1 MIATDRNQNR
11 ATHTACGELAFFG
24 MALLLGLSFLTG
36 CANEE
41 NLRKSKGFYQEG
53 VARLSSDQQQ
63 AYVSF
68 QKAVKLN
75 PDNKEAHYG
84 LGHIYSS
91 QGRFKLAEE
100 SFREAIRIDGDYAE
114 ANTYLGQVLANLDR
128 WKEAIAA
135 YRQALS
141 NPLYPTPDLARFHL
155 GKALMHE
162 GDLQGA
168 MEVLEDATTVTP
180 PNVPPAMLQLELARV
195 YHKLGFD
202 VRAREALSKVSTLDK
217 DGEQAAAAQ
226 ELLGKLKP

>member
-1 MIATDRNQNR
+1 MRLRGHQ
-11 ATHTACGELAFFG
+11 GG
-24 MALLLGLSFLTG
+24 GGWLLLAVGLLSFSA

-84 LGHIYSS
+84 LGHIYAM

-100 SFREAIRIDGDYAE
+100 SFRDAIRVDGDYAE
-114 ANTYLGQVLANLDR
+114 AYTYLGQVLANQGR
-128 WKEAIAA
+128 WKDAIAA

-141 NPLYPTPDLARFHL
+141 NPLYPTPDLARFQL
-155 GKALMHE
+155 GKALRHE

-168 MEVLEDATTVTP
+168 METLEDATTVTP
-180 PNVPPAMLQLELARV
+180 PNVPPALLQLELGRV
-195 YHKLGFD
+195 YHDLGFD
-202 VRAREALSKVSTLDK
+202 DKAREALSKVSALDK
-217 DGEQAAAAQ
+217 GGEQAAAAQ

>member
-1 MIATDRNQNR
+1 MNIRPVRERSVERVRMGSAR
-11 ATHTACGELAFFG
+11 CFMLV
-24 MALLLGLSFLTG
+24 LGFCMLSG

-41 NLRKSKGFYQEG
+41 SLRKSKGFYQEG
-53 VARLSSDQQQ
+53 IAQLNSDQQQ

-84 LGHIYSS
+84 LGHIYSL
-91 QGRFKLAEE
+91 QGRYKLAEE
-100 SFREAIRIDGDYAE
+100 AFREAIRIDPDYAE
-114 ANTYLGQVLANLDR
+114 AQTYLGHMLVNQDR
-128 WKEAIAA
+128 WKEAITS
-135 YRQALS
+135 YRQALG
-141 NPLYPTPDLARFHL
+141 NPLYATPDLARFHL

-168 MEVLEDATTVTP
+168 MEALEDATTVTP

-202 VRAREALSKVSTLDK
+202 VRAREALAKMTTLDK
-217 DGEQAAAAQ
+217 SGEQASAAQ

>member
-1 MIATDRNQNR
+1 MASRRYQNR
-11 ATHTACGELAFFG
+11 SARMVHGSADNRWAV
-24 MALLLGLSFLTG
+24 LLLGLCILSG
-36 CANEE
+36 CADEE

-53 VARLSSDQQQ
+53 IARLNSDQQQ

-75 PDNKEAHYG
+75 PDNKEAQYG
-84 LGHIYSS
+84 LGHIYAS

-100 SFREAIRIDGDYAE
+100 AFREAIHIDGDYSE
-114 ANTYLGQVLANLDR
+114 ANTYLGQVLANQDR
-128 WKEAIAA
+128 WKDAIAA

-180 PNVPPAMLQLELARV
+180 PNVPPAMLHLELGRV

-202 VRAREALSKVSTLDK
+202 ARAREAFAKVSTLDK
-217 DGEQAAAAQ
+217 SGEQAAMAQ
-226 ELLGKLKP
+226 EMLGKLKP

>member
-1 MIATDRNQNR
+1 MTTSRREQIQAARRGGHDRGSR
-11 ATHTACGELAFFG
+11 WLI
-24 MALLLGLSFLTG
+24 LLVGLSVWSG

-41 NLRKSKGFYQEG
+41 NLRKSTGFYQEG
-53 VARLSSDQQQ
+53 VARLGSDQQQ

-114 ANTYLGQVLANLDR
+114 ANTYLGQVLANQDR

-141 NPLYPTPDLARFHL
+141 NPLYPTPDLARFQL

-180 PNVPPAMLQLELARV
+180 PNVPPRHLIRRDTGLQRILFLCSHHR
-195 YHKLGFD
+195 H
-202 VRAREALSKVSTLDK
+202 R
-217 DGEQAAAAQ
+217 Q
-226 ELLGKLKP
+226 